1 MKSSKLC
8 GIAAALL
15 LAATGASAADA
26 VNPYVHSSSGQVVK
40 NSTDLCWR
48 SGFWTPALAEAMGID
63 GAGWACDAEILD
75 KKKRSPSRLIRSS
88 TLTKPRSRTKAVRFS
103 MTSSPALP
111 ALISKSS

>member
-40 NSTDLCWR
+40 KHGSLLAYRLLDSGSRR
-48 SGFWTPALAEAMGID
+48 SHGY
-63 GAGWACDAEILD
+63 
-75 KKKRSPSRLIRSS
+75 
-88 TLTKPRSRTKAVRFS
+88 
-103 MTSSPALP
+103 
-111 ALISKSS
+111 

>member
-40 NSTDLCWR
+40 NSTDLCWLLDSGSRR
-48 SGFWTPALAEAMGID
+48 SHGY
-63 GAGWACDAEILD
+63 
-75 KKKRSPSRLIRSS
+75 
-88 TLTKPRSRTKAVRFS
+88 
-103 MTSSPALP
+103 
-111 ALISKSS
+111 

>member
-48 SGFWTPALAEAMGID
+48 TGFWTPALAEAMGID
-63 GAGWACDAEILD
+63 GAGCACDADILD
-75 KKKRSPSRLIRSS
+75 KKACTAVEAPA
-88 TLTKPRSRTKAVRFS
+88 RTKAVRFS